1 MTGLLIEVARGDH
14 GPAPASV
21 VMLSGDIHHA
31 YLAEVAL
38 PRGAGA
44 RSAIYQAV
52 CSPFRN
58 PLDRHER
65 VIARLGSSSALA
77 PVVRRLARSAGVR
90 EAPIRWR
97 LTASPTFDN
106 QFGTLVLDGREARV
120 RIERTVPDAWP
131 RPETEVTLER
141 RLA

>member
-1 MTGLLIEVARGDH
+1 MV
-14 GPAPASV
+14 
-21 VMLSGDIHHA
+21 
-31 YLAEVAL
+31 L
-38 PRGAGA
+38 PRDARA

-65 VIARLGSSSALA
+65 VIARLGSSSTLA
-77 PVVRRLARSAGVR
+77 PLARRLARRAGVR

-106 QFGTLVLDGREARV
+106 QFGTLELHDRHARV
-120 RIERTVPDAWP
+120 RIERTVRDSWP
-131 RPETEVTLER
+131 RAETTTTLER
-141 RLA
+141 ELA